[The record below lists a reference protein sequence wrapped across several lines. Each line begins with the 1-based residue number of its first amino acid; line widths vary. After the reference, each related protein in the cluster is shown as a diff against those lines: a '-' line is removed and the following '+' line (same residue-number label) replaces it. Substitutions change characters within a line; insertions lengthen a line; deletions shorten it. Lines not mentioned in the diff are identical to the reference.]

1 MNFVVNLPLVTL
13 PFAAAFMG
21 FMFGFIPGAIP
32 FGYLVGRTRGIDLR
46 RLGSGNIGFTNVIRV
61 MGWQY
66 GVPVLVLDMAKGF
79 LPVFFTAALVRATA
93 SGPNELMT
101 IHHLF
106 GARLELLRVITGLG
120 AILGHV
126 YTPVLK
132 FKGGKGV
139 ATTAGVVLALTPWT
153 MLLCLGV
160 FLIILLSTRYLS
172 LASITAAIALP
183 IATAWFARGQAAVLI
198 FTLLV
203 AILLLF
209 RHVSNIKRLLAGN
222 ENRFVWRAKIGDR
235 R

>member
-1 MNFVVNLPLVTL
+1 VNYVVNLPPVTL

-46 RLGSGNIGFTNVIRV
+46 RHGSGNIGFTNVIRV

-79 LPVFFTAALVRATA
+79 LPVFFTAALVRVTT
-93 SGPNELMT
+93 SGPGELLT
-101 IHHLF
+101 IHQLF
-106 GARLELLRVITGLG
+106 GARLELLRVVTGLG
-120 AILGHV
+120 AILGHM

-153 MLLCLGV
+153 LLLCLGV
-160 FLIILLSTRYLS
+160 FLTILLSTRYLS
-172 LASITAAIALP
+172 LASITAAIVLP
-183 IATAWFARGQAAVLI
+183 LATALFARGQTAVLI

-203 AILLLF
+203 ALLILS
-209 RHVSNIKRLLAGN
+209 RHVANIKRLLAGN
-222 ENRFVWRAKIGDR
+222 EHRFAWRSR
-235 R
+235 

>member
-1 MNFVVNLPLVTL
+1 MNFVVNLPPVIL
-13 PFAAAFMG
+13 PFAAAFMS

-32 FGYLVGRTRGIDLR
+32 FGFLVGRTRGIDLR
-46 RLGSGNIGFTNVIRV
+46 QHGSGNIGFTNVIRV

-79 LPVFFTAALVRATA
+79 LPVFFTAALVRATT
-93 SGPNELMT
+93 SGPGELLT
-101 IHHLF
+101 IHQLF
-106 GARLELLRVITGLG
+106 GARLELLMVITGLG

-126 YTPVLK
+126 FTPVLR

-153 MLLCLGV
+153 LLLCLAV

-172 LASITAAIALP
+172 LTSISAAIVLP
-183 IATAWFARGQAAVLI
+183 IATVWFARGQIAVFI

-203 AILLLF
+203 AALLLF
-209 RHVSNIKRLLAGN
+209 RHVANIKRLLAGN
-222 ENRFVWRAKIGDR
+222 ESRFVWRSR
-235 R
+235 

>member
-1 MNFVVNLPLVTL
+1 MNFVVNLPPVIL
-13 PFAAAFMG
+13 PFAAAFMS

-32 FGYLVGRTRGIDLR
+32 FGFLVGRTRGIDLR
-46 RLGSGNIGFTNVIRV
+46 QHGSGNIGFTNVIRV

-79 LPVFFTAALVRATA
+79 LPVFFTAALVRATT
-93 SGPNELMT
+93 SGPGELLT
-101 IHHLF
+101 IHQLF
-106 GARLELLRVITGLG
+106 GARLELLMVITGLG

-126 YTPVLK
+126 FTPVLR

-153 MLLCLGV
+153 LLLCLAV

-172 LASITAAIALP
+172 LASISAAIVLP
-183 IATAWFARGQAAVLI
+183 IATVWFARGQIAVFI

-203 AILLLF
+203 AALLLF
-209 RHVSNIKRLLAGN
+209 RHVANIKRLLAGN
-222 ENRFVWRAKIGDR
+222 ESRFVWRSR
-235 R
+235 

>member
-1 MNFVVNLPLVTL
+1 MNLVVNLPPITL

-32 FGYLVGRTRGIDLR
+32 FGYLVGRIRGINLR
-46 RLGSGNIGFTNVIRV
+46 RHGSGNIGFTNVIRV

-66 GVPVLVLDMAKGF
+66 GVPVLVLDLAKGF
-79 LPVFFTAALVRATA
+79 LPVFFSAALVRATT
-93 SGPNELMT
+93 SGPGELLT

-106 GARLELLRVITGLG
+106 GARLGLLSVIIGLG

-153 MLLCLGV
+153 LLLCLAV
-160 FLIILLSTRYLS
+160 FLIILLLTRYLS
-172 LASITAAIALP
+172 LASISAAIVLP
-183 IATAWFARGQAAVLI
+183 IATAWFARGQIAVLL

-203 AILLLF
+203 AALLLT
-209 RHVSNIKRLLAGN
+209 RHVSNMKRLLAGN
-222 ENRFVWRAKIGDR
+222 ENRFAWRSSKTQS
-235 R
+235 

>member
-1 MNFVVNLPLVTL
+1 MNYVVNLPPVTL

-46 RLGSGNIGFTNVIRV
+46 RHGSGNIGFTNVIRV

-79 LPVFFTAALVRATA
+79 LPVFFTAALVRVTT
-93 SGPNELMT
+93 SGPGELLT
-101 IHHLF
+101 IHQLF
-106 GARLELLRVITGLG
+106 GARLELLRVVTGLG
-120 AILGHV
+120 AILGHM

-153 MLLCLGV
+153 LLLCLGV
-160 FLIILLSTRYLS
+160 FLTILLSTRYLS
-172 LASITAAIALP
+172 LASITAAIVLP
-183 IATAWFARGQAAVLI
+183 LATALFARGQTAVLI

-203 AILLLF
+203 ALLILS
-209 RHVSNIKRLLAGN
+209 RHVANIKRLLAGN
-222 ENRFVWRAKIGDR
+222 EHRFAWRSR
-235 R
+235 